1 MRIIFFQNDNTD
13 VVRWLVMKSFC
24 GDSFVEA
31 LVRTAGLKNGESAG
45 LLVPSDWTAAQVADR
60 ARFPF
65 FSYTADQWEFP
76 PSDEINPLDDVWLMR
91 GDSIIDVDQARL
103 CDLTEQ
109 AAADIVTFQVNPDLN
124 ASREIVRLTSDNS
137 VVGFRRFYEPSC
149 EPAHTPF
156 VWPTIVWF
164 RQEAWK
170 KIMSRGSLTLD
181 TNTCFTQL
189 QNEGFLIKHFQVGGN
204 TDHLNM
210 VFNALNFMER
220 SMAPRDSKAIDR
232 IQKAG
237 ARVFGPVWMGQ
248 QVKVSP
254 GATIVGPTVL
264 SDHVTVESDSTVRR
278 SVVGPH
284 VTISKGQRIDQAFI
298 QSPHTAAPCVPSS
311 QTVFPASSLNKGD
324 FPSGR
329 FRRWPF
335 LSYARLGKRV
345 FDLIGSM
352 VILVLLMPIFLVV
365 IVMLKWG
372 SLGPIFYRARRQG
385 LYGREFD
392 CLKFR
397 TMIVQADQMQHR
409 LQVLNQ
415 VDGPQFKIEDDPR
428 ISGVGKFLRDTCIDE
443 LPQFINVL
451 LGQMSIV
458 GPRPSP
464 ESENE
469 SCPPWRDA
477 RLSVRPGITGLWQVS
492 RTRQS
497 FMDFQ
502 EWLHYDTE
510 YVRTLSFEK
519 DIRICLKTANKLI
532 HNFLNQFG

>member
-13 VVRWLVMKSFC
+13 VVRWLVTKSFC
-24 GDSFVEA
+24 GASFVEA
-31 LVRTAGLKNGESAG
+31 LVQKAGLKNGESAG
-45 LLVPSDWTAAQVADR
+45 LLVPSDWITSEVADR
-60 ARFPF
+60 SSFPL
-65 FSYTADQWEFP
+65 FSYTKDQWELP
-76 PSDEINPLDDVWLMR
+76 PSNEINPADDVWLMR
-91 GDSIIDVDQARL
+91 GDLIIDIDQSRL
-103 CDLTEQ
+103 CELVEQ
-109 AAADIVTFQVNPDLN
+109 SAADIVTIQVNPDLN
-124 ASREIVRLTSDNS
+124 TSREIVRLTPDNS

-156 VWPTIVWF
+156 DWPTIVWF
-164 RQEAWK
+164 RQQAWN
-170 KIMSRGSLTLD
+170 KIMSQGLLTLD
-181 TNTCFTQL
+181 TNMYFKRL
-189 QNEGFLIKHFQVGGN
+189 RNEGFLIKHFQVGGN
-204 TDHLNM
+204 ADPLNIVSNVM
-210 VFNALNFMER
+210 NFMER
-220 SMAPRDSKAIDR
+220 SMAPQDSKAVER

-264 SDHVTVESDSTVRR
+264 SDHVTVESDGVVRH
-278 SVVGPH
+278 SMVGPH

-298 QSPHTAAPCVPSS
+298 QSSHSATSCVPSP
-311 QTVFPASSLNKGD
+311 QKVFSKPFLNKGD
-324 FPSGR
+324 FSSDR
-329 FRRWPF
+329 FRRWSF
-335 LSYARLGKRV
+335 LSYARFGKRL
-345 FDLIGSM
+345 FDLIGSS
-352 VILVLLMPIFLVV
+352 VTLVLLVPIFLVV
-365 IVMLKWG
+365 TVMLKWV
-372 SLGPIFYRARRQG
+372 SPGPIFYRARRQG

-397 TMIVQADQMQHR
+397 TMIVQADQMQHQ

-415 VDGPQFKIEDDPR
+415 VDGPQFKIDDDPR
-428 ISGVGKFLRDTCIDE
+428 ISGIGKFLRDTCIDE

-510 YVRTLSFEK
+510 YVRTLSFGK
-519 DIRICLKTANKLI
+519 DIKICLKTANKLM
-532 HNFLNQFG
+532 HTFLDQFG

>member
-13 VVRWLVMKSFC
+13 VVRWLIMKSFY
-24 GDSFVEA
+24 GPSFAEA

-45 LLVPSDWTAAQVADR
+45 FLVPLDWIAPEATDR

-65 FSYTADQWEFP
+65 FSYTEDQWKFP
-76 PSDEINPLDDVWLMR
+76 PSNEINPPDNVWLIR
-91 GDSIIDVDQARL
+91 GDSITDVDQSRL
-103 CDLTEQ
+103 CDLMEQ
-109 AAADIVTFQVNPDLN
+109 SASDIVTLQVNPDLN
-124 ASREIVRLTSDNS
+124 ASREIVRLTPDNS
-137 VVGFRRFYEPSC
+137 VVGFRRFYKPSC
-149 EPAHTPF
+149 EPMHTPF
-156 VWPTIVWF
+156 DWPTIVWF

-170 KIMSRGSLTLD
+170 TIISQGSLMLD
-181 TNTCFTQL
+181 TNMCFTRL
-189 QNEGFLIKHFQVGGN
+189 QNEGFSIKHFQVGGN
-204 TDHLNM
+204 THYFNT
-210 VFNALNFMER
+210 VFNVLNFMEQ
-220 SMAPRDSKAIDR
+220 SMEPQDSKVVER

-237 ARVFGPVWMGQ
+237 ARIFGPVWMGP

-254 GATIVGPTVL
+254 GAVIVGPTVL
-264 SDHVTVESDSTVRR
+264 SDHVTVESDCTVRC
-278 SVVGPH
+278 SMVGPH

-298 QSPHTAAPCVPSS
+298 QSTHTLTPRVPLF
-311 QTVFPASSLNKGD
+311 QTVFSESSLNKGD
-324 FPSGR
+324 FPSDR

-335 LSYARLGKRV
+335 LSYARLGKRI
-345 FDLIGSM
+345 FDLIGSI

-365 IVMLKWG
+365 IVTLKWG
-372 SLGPIFYRARRQG
+372 SPGPIFYRARRQG
-385 LYGREFD
+385 VYGREFD

-397 TMIVQADQMQHR
+397 TMIVQADQMQHQ
-409 LQVLNQ
+409 LEVLNQ

-469 SCPPWRDA
+469 SSPPWRDA